1 VLRAVVSRDA
11 LPRPALLAAL
21 RSAGRTSSDRERADV
36 LIAAAGRGDALRD
49 DEVRRTFIE
58 VSRQISSSAEYR
70 RVMDAVVR

>member
-1 VLRAVVSRDA
+1 
-11 LPRPALLAAL
+11 
-21 RSAGRTSSDRERADV
+21 V